1 MAFLDSLMKAVNQ
14 IDGSDLRGDSSQRTP
29 EQNLQ
34 QPQPVSTPSAPV
46 QDSDEETMYSSKI
59 EKLIK
64 MALADGELTEK
75 EKQVLFKRAEEEG
88 IDLDEFEMVLDAK
101 LYERSQKPA
110 PVQPVQAQSA
120 APKSEKFG
128 DVKKC
133 PACGAMVQTFTT
145 KCVECGHE
153 FRNVETNHSI
163 ERLFEM
169 LNEVENQSKEDAEG
183 LLGGIGQA
191 YGKMFLSAF
200 GGDKT
205 TRRKKAIIQNFPIP
219 TAKED
224 IIEFLTLA
232 APLAKVSFWSSDE
245 TAKEFAPVW
254 KAKCEQILMKARFSM
269 RDDESAMEEIKA
281 CAKQLKIKL

>member
-34 QPQPVSTPSAPV
+34 QPQPVSTPSAHV

-88 IDLDEFEMVLDAK
+88 IDLDEFEMVLEAK

-169 LNEVENQSKEDAEG
+169 LNEVEAQSKDASG
-183 LLGGIGQA
+183 LLGGIGQF
-191 YGKMFLSAF
+191 YGKMFLSSV

-205 TRRKKAIIQNFPIP
+205 TRRKKSIIQNFPIP

-232 APLAKVSFWSSDE
+232 APLANVSFWSGDMM
-245 TAKEFAPVW
+245 AKEFAPVW
-254 KAKCEQILMKARFSM
+254 KAKCEQILMKAKFSM
-269 RDDESAMEEIKA
+269 KDDKAALEEIEA
-281 CAKQLKIKL
+281 CAKRFKIKI

>member
-1 MAFLDSLMKAVNQ
+1 MAFLDSIKNAVNQ
-14 IDGSDLRGDSSQRTP
+14 IDGSNFFGDGLKRDQ
-29 EQNLQ
+29 EQKLQ
-34 QPQPVSTPSAPV
+34 QSPPVSTPPAPI
-46 QDSDEETMYSSKI
+46 QDSDEEAIYSPKI

-64 MALADGELTEK
+64 MALADGDLTEK
-75 EKQVLFKRAEEEG
+75 EKQVLFKKAEEEG
-88 IDLDEFEMVLDAK
+88 IDLDEFEMVLEAK

-110 PVQPVQAQSA
+110 PVQPVQVQSA

-153 FRNVETNHSI
+153 FCNVEINHSI

-169 LNEVENQSKEDAEG
+169 LNEVEAQSKDANG
-183 LLGGIGQA
+183 LLGGIGQV
-191 YGKMFLSAF
+191 YGKMFLSSV

-205 TRRKKAIIQNFPIP
+205 TRRKKSIIQNFPIP

-232 APLAKVSFWSSDE
+232 APLANVSFWSSDMM
-245 TAKEFAPVW
+245 AREFAPVW
-254 KAKCEQILMKARFSM
+254 KAKCQQILMKARFSM
-269 RDDESAMEEIKA
+269 KEDKAALEEIEA
-281 CAKQLKIKL
+281 CAKGFKIKI